1 LKWNPL
7 KIERPR
13 GNRWSRL
20 SDGSSTSPDIF
31 TADPIE
37 RSAVRRYLEPLEFDC
52 ALHYDPGF
60 ARLHGYE
67 DVVPVSA
74 LSTFAMGPMWCPG
87 ERIFLSQDR
96 NAPPARSAVSGNVT
110 GLEPVPVGNQTRRM
124 VETSLEAVALCGAS
138 LLSDAFAPMPSPS
151 ERGFLNSSPQA
162 EPSVQASSVEPA
174 EQGERLPKLRVF
186 RRHPEDPLL

>member
-1 LKWNPL
+1 MKWKPL

-31 TADPIE
+31 ADPIE

-67 DVVPVSA
+67 DAVVPVSA

-96 NAPPARSAVSGNVT
+96 NAPPARSAVSGIVT
-110 GLEPVPVGNQTRRM
+110 GLEPPTTGYFAAEYDVEYLRPAVVGDRLPLRTFRAP
-124 VETSLEAVALCGAS
+124 ETA
-138 LLSDAFAPMPSPS
+138 
-151 ERGFLNSSPQA
+151 
-162 EPSVQASSVEPA
+162 
-174 EQGERLPKLRVF
+174 ERLAKSAWPRPIGIHWVLDTRTAKKRP
-186 RRHPEDPLL
+186 RRTGA

>member
-1 LKWNPL
+1 MKWNPL

-67 DVVPVSA
+67 DVVAPVSA

-87 ERIFLSQDR
+87 ERIFQIAMRL
-96 NAPPARSAVSGNVT
+96 PPAVQSQV
-110 GLEPVPVGNQTRRM
+110 
-124 VETSLEAVALCGAS
+124 
-138 LLSDAFAPMPSPS
+138 
-151 ERGFLNSSPQA
+151 SSPAWSHLRPGILQRSMTSNTFDRQWWA
-162 EPSVQASSVEPA
+162 TACCGVA
-174 EQGERLPKLRVF
+174 QGWQRAN
-186 RRHPEDPLL
+186 RRRQR